1 MKWIVPLLSLFVV
14 SNADADL
21 TTIERTIQKEPAY
34 QTASPK
40 YGLAVFGPD
49 ANRRVWLVH
58 DGQTLYVDRNGN
70 GDLTDADE
78 KLPAGDNRTFHI
90 GAVRAGR
97 RMHRAVTLKVH
108 NSRYWLDAQIDMPG
122 LVGNSVGGRVWQFSG
137 RMAFA
142 DTPEAA
148 PIVHFDGPLEI
159 TLSGEQRLVAGRD
172 NDIFLTV
179 GTPGLGTG
187 TTAFVAYEGLIPE
200 SALPSVEISF
210 PPVREGDRP
219 IRELYEIKDR
229 C

>member
-1 MKWIVPLLSLFVV
+1 MKWIGPLLSVFLV
-14 SNADADL
+14 SNAYADL

-40 YGLAVFGPD
+40 YGLAVFGPE
-49 ANRRVWLVH
+49 ASTRVWLVH
-58 DGQTLYVDRNGN
+58 DGETLYVDRNGN
-70 GDLTDADE
+70 GDLTDPDE
-78 KLPAGDNRTFHI
+78 KLPARGEENFDI
-90 GAVRAGR
+90 GAIRAGQR
-97 RMHRAVTLKVH
+97 THRAMTLKVH

-122 LVGNSVGGRVWQFSG
+122 LVGNSVGGRVWQFSD
-137 RMAFA
+137 RMTFA

-159 TLSGEQRLVAGRD
+159 TLSGEHQLVAGRD

-187 TTAFVAYEGLIPE
+187 STAFVAYEGLIPE
-200 SALPSVEISF
+200 SALPSVEIIF
-210 PPVREGDRP
+210 PTAREGDRP